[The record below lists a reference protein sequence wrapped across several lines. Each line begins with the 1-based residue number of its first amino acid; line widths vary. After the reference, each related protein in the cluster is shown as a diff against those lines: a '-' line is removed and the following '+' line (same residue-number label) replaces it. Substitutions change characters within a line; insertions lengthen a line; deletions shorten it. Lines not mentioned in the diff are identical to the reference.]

1 MDVSNGLTRSP
12 SPLAHGNVRVSQA
25 PVATFDDRHYG
36 LAKPPHLKFHTVPPI
51 QAHQHVFLNDGN
63 VKASGQS
70 LWEHGYPSPLNQR
83 LVLETGDQADQVH
96 ISHTHYGQLNIRVN
110 DQLYHFASHDKEGQ
124 ALKFHLKTHG
134 GNDNVSID
142 ANVMQPITIET
153 GDGDDWV
160 RAGGGYTRVFGG
172 NGNDVVRLGSG
183 MGYAEGNDGDDIIM
197 GGPGDNVVYGNNGN
211 DRLYAGAGPRHKKS
225 YMDGGNGN
233 DQLYAGNGHT
243 VLQGGTGNDR
253 LIGHDQTTFYT
264 GIGADTVIANR
275 PGDAIYAKASDTIKH
290 LNGSV
295 LTAVSAHDGPILG
308 VVINGSADFIQ
319 RVEDDL
325 ALLRTSPQGQQMLAE
340 MEAVAL
346 RNGAPVT
353 IVEDPSDT
361 ESSYVYGS
369 QELKALLQDE
379 RAPVSDEDP
388 KWGFMINGVP
398 GSRADRAQIHYNRSH
413 LNVLAGVTQLPIVGL
428 YHEMVHAYNAGN
440 GTTFTGTTQ
449 EDVEGQPHDIHNSER
464 QAVGLP
470 TTAQPF
476 DFDNDPATPPTAS
489 NPKAFTENALNKEM
503 GRPLRKQY
511 AG

>member
-1 MDVSNGLTRSP
+1 MGTR
-12 SPLAHGNVRVSQA
+12 L
-25 PVATFDDRHYG
+25 
-36 LAKPPHLKFHTVPPI
+36 
-51 QAHQHVFLNDGN
+51 
-63 VKASGQS
+63 S
-70 LWEHGYPSPLNQR
+70 LPLNQR
-83 LVLETGDQADQVH
+83 LVLETGGQADQVH
-96 ISHTHYGQLNIRVN
+96 ISQTHYGQLNIRVN

-275 PGDAIYAKASDTIKH
+275 PGDAIYATPSDTIKH

-295 LTAVSAHDGPILG
+295 LTAVSVHDGPILG
-308 VVINGSADFIQ
+308 VVIKGSADFIQ

-325 ALLRTSPQGQQMLAE
+325 ALLRTSP
-340 MEAVAL
+340 
-346 RNGAPVT
+346 
-353 IVEDPSDT
+353 
-361 ESSYVYGS
+361 
-369 QELKALLQDE
+369 KA
-379 RAPVSDEDP
+379 
-388 KWGFMINGVP
+388 
-398 GSRADRAQIHYNRSH
+398 SRCSPRW
-413 LNVLAGVTQLPIVGL
+413 
-428 YHEMVHAYNAGN
+428 
-440 GTTFTGTTQ
+440 
-449 EDVEGQPHDIHNSER
+449 
-464 QAVGLP
+464 
-470 TTAQPF
+470 
-476 DFDNDPATPPTAS
+476 
-489 NPKAFTENALNKEM
+489 
-503 GRPLRKQY
+503 RPLRC
-511 AG
+511 AMAPR